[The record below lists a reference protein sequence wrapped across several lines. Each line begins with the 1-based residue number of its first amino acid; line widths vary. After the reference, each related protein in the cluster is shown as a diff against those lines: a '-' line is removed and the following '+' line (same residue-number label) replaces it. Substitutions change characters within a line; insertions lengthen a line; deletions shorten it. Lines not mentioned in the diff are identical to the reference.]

1 MPPKSL
7 ELEPSSYRFFQSQFT
22 KPVWPPKETSL
33 AGGTAII
40 TGANVG
46 LGFATAEAVL
56 ALNLSHLV
64 IAVRTV
70 SKGEAAASK
79 LRQRFPKAKIDVWQ
93 VDMLSHKSVQDFAKK
108 CETLDRIDFVI
119 LNAGTQNATFSKSP
133 EGHEATF
140 QVNYLSTV
148 LLATLLLPTLKH
160 KSPAGRPGRLT
171 IVNSGTA
178 LMVKVPNP
186 KDEPA
191 LAWYDDEPKFS
202 PASTYWYSKA
212 LAHFW
217 ILKLAERVRAD
228 DVVVNLV
235 DPGLVRSTDLQRNAN
250 FILRGIAWLAKWLI
264 ARSLAQGAST
274 FVDAAVVRGKET
286 HGSYVMDW
294 KIFHYTK
301 SLYEA
306 DGQELAGRIWDETL
320 EMLSFIDING
330 ILNSLS
336 EEK

>member
-7 ELEPSSYRFFQSQFT
+7 ELEPDSYRFFKSQFA

-33 AGGTAII
+33 AGGTGII

-46 LGFATAEAVL
+46 LGFAAAETVL
-56 ALNLSHLV
+56 ALDLSHLV

-79 LRQRFPKAKIDVWQ
+79 LRRKFPKARIDVWQ
-93 VDMLSHKSVQDFAKK
+93 VDMLSHESVQTFAKK
-108 CETLDRIDFVI
+108 CETLDRIDFAI
-119 LNAGTQNATFSKSP
+119 LNAGTQNMAFTRSP
-133 EGHEATF
+133 EGHESTF

-148 LLATLLLPTLKH
+148 LLATLLLPTLK
-160 KSPAGRPGRLT
+160 KKAPAGKPGRLT
-171 IVNSGTA
+171 IVNSGTS
-178 LMVKVPNP
+178 LMVKS
-186 KDEPA
+186 
-191 LAWYDDEPKFS
+191 KFS

-217 ILKLAERVRAD
+217 ILKLAERVKPE
-228 DVVVNLV
+228 DVIVNLV

-250 FILRGIAWLAKWLI
+250 FIVRSIAWFAKWII
-264 ARSLAQGAST
+264 ARSLEQGAST
-274 FVDAAVVRGKET
+274 FVDAAIVKGKET

-294 KIFHYTK
+294 KIFHYTQAM
-301 SLYEA
+301 YEPY
-306 DGQELAGRIWDETL
+306 GQELAGRIWDETV
-320 EMLSFIDING
+320 EMLSFVDVNG

-336 EEK
+336 VEK

>member
-7 ELEPSSYRFFQSQFT
+7 ELKPDSYRFFQSQFT

-33 AGGTAII
+33 ANGTGII

-46 LGFATAEAVL
+46 LGFAAAKAVL

-64 IAVRTV
+64 IGVRTV
-70 SKGEAAASK
+70 SKGEAAAAK
-79 LRQRFPKAKIDVWQ
+79 LRSNFPKAKIDVWQ
-93 VDMLSHKSVQDFAKK
+93 VDMLSHESVQAFAKK
-108 CETLDRIDFVI
+108 CETLDRIDFAI
-119 LNAGTQNATFSKSP
+119 LNAGTQNMAFTRSP
-133 EGHEATF
+133 EGHESTF

-148 LLATLLLPTLKH
+148 LLATLLLPTLK
-160 KSPAGRPGRLT
+160 KKAPAGKPGRLT
-171 IVNSGTA
+171 IVNSGTS
-178 LMVKVPNP
+178 LMVKVPDP

-191 LAWYDDEPKFS
+191 LAWYDDESKFS
-202 PASTYWYSKA
+202 PTSTYWYSKA

-217 ILKLAERVRAD
+217 ILKLAERVNPD
-228 DVVVNLV
+228 DVIVNLV

-250 FILRGIAWLAKWLI
+250 VIVRTIAWFAKWII
-264 ARSLAQGAST
+264 ARSLEQGAST
-274 FVDAAVVRGKET
+274 FVDAAIVKGKET

-301 SLYEA
+301 AVYEEY
-306 DGQELAGRIWDETL
+306 GQELASRIWDETL
-320 EMLSFIDING
+320 EMLSFVDING

-336 EEK
+336 EKK